1 LIRTAVVT
9 SVPKLS
15 LNGGFCAPTETA
27 TASVTT
33 GDQRLKRSI
42 VQRVPETV
50 VGRGVGDGDELNDA
64 DAAVDALA
72 EGGAGEVLA
81 DTADALTDALAD
93 GAAGDAVAEGGAG
106 DALAETG
113 DRDALAEAGATDE
126 LADAAQRGGQKTR
139 RVEYV
144 EHIQHTH

>member
-1 LIRTAVVT
+1 MRTAVVT

-15 LNGGFCAPTETA
+15 LNGGFCAPTETTA
-27 TASVTT
+27 ASVTT
-33 GDQRLKRSI
+33 GDQRLNLSI

-64 DAAVDALA
+64 DAAGDTLA

-93 GAAGDAVAEGGAG
+93 GAAGDALAEGGAG

-113 DRDALAEAGATDE
+113 VRDALAEAGATDE
-126 LADAAQRGGQKTR
+126 LADAGGLGTC
-139 RVEYV
+139 VGVAESDAGG
-144 EHIQHTH
+144 